1 MSIAMGVGS
10 TSPCLQLQ
18 SRKAVMKPRCNRLV
32 RSFDRVTFLDVE
44 IEMDDRKLIDRL
56 LIAGLALVV
65 STVWLALT
73 VVVPLATSG

>member
-1 MSIAMGVGS
+1 
-10 TSPCLQLQ
+10 
-18 SRKAVMKPRCNRLV
+18 MKPHRNRLV
-32 RSFDRVTFLDVE
+32 RSFDRITLLDVE

-65 STVWLALT
+65 STVWLTLT

>member
-1 MSIAMGVGS
+1 MRANS
-10 TSPCLQLQ
+10 TALRLQLQ
-18 SRKAVMKPRCNRLV
+18 SFVLVMKPRRNRLV
-32 RSFDRVTFLDVE
+32 RSFDRITFLDVE
-44 IEMDDRKLIDRL
+44 IEMDDRKPIERL

>member
-1 MSIAMGVGS
+1 
-10 TSPCLQLQ
+10 
-18 SRKAVMKPRCNRLV
+18 MKPRRNRLV
-32 RSFDRVTFLDVE
+32 RWFDRVTLLDAE

-56 LIAGLALVV
+56 LLAGLALVL